1 MLATI
6 PSLSLVVE
14 RFPLERLCITPG
26 AEAKLAEL
34 SLNPLTFLAR
44 HAKGDW
50 GDVTRPL
57 AQVNN
62 ASLSRPWS
70 LHSAYQ
76 LGDGEQLWIQT
87 TADRSATL
95 LLLPDEA

>member
-1 MLATI
+1 MLA
-6 PSLSLVVE
+6 SCGASSFVVE
-14 RFPLERLCITPG
+14 RFPLGRLLMTPG
-26 AEAKLAEL
+26 VEAKLAEL

-44 HAKGDW
+44 HASGDW
-50 GDVTRPL
+50 GDVPRAW

-62 ASLSRPWS
+62 AALSRTRP
-70 LHSAYQ
+70 LHSVYD
-76 LGDGEQLWIQT
+76 LGADEQLWIQT